1 MSSNVSRFYFIFITV
16 KVTAL
21 LHYIPSVLAIRKEAK
36 SNMVERTEEREGW
49 GWWVVGVLFVII
61 CMTSW

>member
-1 MSSNVSRFYFIFITV
+1 MSSNASHFYFIFITM

-21 LHYIPSVLAIRKEAK
+21 LHYIPSALAIRKEAK
-36 SNMVERTEEREGW
+36 SNMVERAEEREGW
-49 GWWVVGVLFVII
+49 GGVLFVMI